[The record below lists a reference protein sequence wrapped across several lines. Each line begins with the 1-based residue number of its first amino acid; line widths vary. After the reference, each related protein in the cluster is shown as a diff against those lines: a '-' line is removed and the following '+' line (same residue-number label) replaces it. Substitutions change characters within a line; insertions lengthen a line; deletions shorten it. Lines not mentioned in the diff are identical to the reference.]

1 MQHPYNSLSFSTTI
15 TTSSSCKQLFV
26 WQWPS
31 PKLHPTNSD
40 QFAHQLI
47 SAYKLEKLKLRC
59 CNAIGK
65 LLSMYLSIISN
76 NCRNSFATNLQKCK
90 SYKQN
95 GYNIEVL
102 LLASSIVQ
110 GAASM
115 QLDSSAH
122 RYSTARIFI
131 SLLRTQLVDGRWAR
145 QMVLCEI
152 DPCFVFS
159 RFRLLLES
167 RAACGSLRLSRAEK
181 GILRLIYRMAS
192 LHVSINLS
200 SRGDFV

>member
-47 SAYKLEKLKLRC
+47 SAYKLEKSKLRS
-59 CNAIGK
+59 CNAMGK
-65 LLSMYLSIISN
+65 LLSMYVSIISN
-76 NCRNSFATNLQKCK
+76 NCRNSFATNLQKFR

-95 GYNIEVL
+95 GCNIEVL
-102 LLASSIVQ
+102 LLASSLVQ
-110 GAASM
+110 GAGSV
-115 QLDSSAH
+115 QLDSSGH

-131 SLLRTQLVDGRWAR
+131 SLLRTQLVDGRWPR

-152 DPCFVFS
+152 DACFVF
-159 RFRLLLES
+159 FT
-167 RAACGSLRLSRAEK
+167 GSIITR
-181 GILRLIYRMAS
+181 
-192 LHVSINLS
+192 VS
-200 SRGDFV
+200 SRVWISETLKGCKRNPETDISDGKSPCVR